1 MKASQIREMNREELD
16 QKYRELREEHFN
28 LRFQAASGQIEKPH
42 LLSAV
47 RRDIARV
54 LTIINEQ
61 QVVEQSGE
69 SGGHSGRRK

>member
-1 MKASQIREMNREELD
+1 MKASQIREMTPEELE

-42 LLSAV
+42 LLRSV

-54 LTIINEQ
+54 LTVMRQRKGTAEQ
-61 QVVEQSGE
+61 
-69 SGGHSGRRK
+69 

>member
-1 MKASQIREMNREELD
+1 MKASLIREMTREELQ

-42 LLSAV
+42 LLRSV

-54 LTIINEQ
+54 LTVIRE
-61 QVVEQSGE
+61 
-69 SGGHSGRRK
+69 RRTAEETTE

>member
-1 MKASQIREMNREELD
+1 MKSSQIREMTPEELE

-42 LLSAV
+42 LLRSV

-54 LTIINEQ
+54 LTIMRQ
-61 QVVEQSGE
+61 
-69 SGGHSGRRK
+69 RKGTAGP